1 MKFLECVFHA
11 GWDLGL
17 VGKFP
22 REKLLRLHAS
32 RGKWSE
38 KSISRRTREGVEF
51 SSFYSGSI
59 IVINMFNMRKPQRE
73 RENKGNCCIFPLES
87 ELAEGYTLEKSMWVN
102 YTFMI

>member
-1 MKFLECVFHA
+1 MCFPCGF
-11 GWDLGL
+11 GYGL

-22 REKLLRLHAS
+22 REKLFRLHAS

-38 KSISRRTREGVEF
+38 KSISRRRRRTREGVEF

-73 RENKGNCCIFPLES
+73 RERKTKEIVAF
-87 ELAEGYTLEKSMWVN
+87 
-102 YTFMI
+102 